1 MLGLIL
7 MKKVT
12 LGRAFLTLEGLE
24 KLISSG
30 NISSSEEMIMSADNI
45 NAYRTEG
52 HEYIYHGVDENH
64 LGEEIISNN
73 QQSLNSR

>member
-12 LGRAFLTLEGLE
+12 LGRAFLTLERLE

-45 NAYRTEG
+45 NACRTEG
-52 HEYIYHGVDENH
+52 HGKIDHGVDENH